1 MRDQDPEKKSVFAGG
16 TAGFWSSLLHSILR
30 DLVKLV
36 AIFALGIL
44 GGAAICLYY
53 GFPLIYSF
61 AGGIA
66 IFAIAVAAFISS

>member
-1 MRDQDPEKKSVFAGG
+1 MDREKDRPDLESKKAGG
-16 TAGFWSSLLHSILR
+16 ILAGLLGSILR
-30 DLVKLV
+30 DIVKLV
-36 AIFALGIL
+36 VIFALGTL

-66 IFAIAVAAFISS
+66 IFAIAVAAFIAS